1 MVGARH
7 CLGNSGSVSSVTCLA
22 CSPWLTG
29 AQPVQARPKQTV
41 QLAKSVMMHPQIPCR
56 LAWTAEL
63 NSRGSRNRGCPQP
76 CSIGLGGGYL
86 SNNGNANFA
95 PAARMTLSAR
105 ELSEETHDWYVGL
118 IESSD
123 RGAKSD
129 SSTSGLP
136 ACGFRG
142 PRTSGLFLSLR
153 ARVDRCRGGRH
164 PCGTCT
170 NNSSASYRPPK
181 AGAVLRAA
189 KRAFP

>member
-1 MVGARH
+1 MRETRPGQRH
-7 CLGNSGSVSSVTCLA
+7 G
-22 CSPWLTG
+22 
-29 AQPVQARPKQTV
+29 RRM
-41 QLAKSVMMHPQIPCR
+41 QLAKSVMMLPEVTCR

-76 CSIGLGGGYL
+76 CSIGLGDGYL

-129 SSTSGLP
+129 ASPSGLP

-142 PRTSGLFLSLR
+142 PRTSGLFQSLR
-153 ARVDRCRGGRH
+153 AGAGRCRGGRH
-164 PCGTCT
+164 P
-170 NNSSASYRPPK
+170 
-181 AGAVLRAA
+181 
-189 KRAFP
+189 